1 MIRQAI
7 RRSLH
12 APLRWRIMADLLA
25 LALASVALPRIAE
38 RVALNSWPGFALTMV
53 VSTAALLAA
62 AWAVVPPTRPA
73 PAPLRPAPR
82 QATTG

>member
-12 APLRWRIMADLLA
+12 APLGWGIVADLLA
-25 LALASVALPRIAE
+25 FALATVTLPRIAE
-38 RVALNSWPGFALTMV
+38 RVALNSWPGFALTIV

-62 AWAVVPPTRPA
+62 AWAVVPPPARPA
-73 PAPLRPAPR
+73 PVSATRP
-82 QATTG
+82 